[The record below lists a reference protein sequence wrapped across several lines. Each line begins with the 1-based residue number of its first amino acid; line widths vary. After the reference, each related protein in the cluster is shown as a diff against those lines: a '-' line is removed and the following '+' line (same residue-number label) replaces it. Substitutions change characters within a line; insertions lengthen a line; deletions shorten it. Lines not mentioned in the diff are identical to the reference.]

1 MPARADAAPPPA
13 PTQTGTRPAATS
25 RDRVSTEACSAG
37 ESELNSPVPH
47 ATNSAPAPA
56 AMWLSTFSASASRLT
71 SRSSVNGVRG
81 NASRP
86 SSSISFCA
94 ISFRSLSFFGFGRVW
109 PSSGGHGRAFLR
121 RGGDVGGGVHGVDD
135 LIGGRAALG
144 GEQPEADVQGERDQ
158 DRRRDQHR
166 LVRVEHVV
174 AEGVV
179 EQA

>member
-94 ISFRSLSFFGFGRVW
+94 ISFCSLVLYSVPAGCG
-109 PSSGGHGRAFLR
+109 PASGGHGRAFLHPV
-121 RGGDVGGGVHGVDD
+121 DVVVGVHGVDD
-135 LIGGRAALG
+135 LIGDRAALG
-144 GEQPEADVQGERDQ
+144 RDQAEADVEGQRNQ
-158 DRRRDQHR
+158 DR
-166 LVRVEHVV
+166 
-174 AEGVV
+174 
-179 EQA
+179 